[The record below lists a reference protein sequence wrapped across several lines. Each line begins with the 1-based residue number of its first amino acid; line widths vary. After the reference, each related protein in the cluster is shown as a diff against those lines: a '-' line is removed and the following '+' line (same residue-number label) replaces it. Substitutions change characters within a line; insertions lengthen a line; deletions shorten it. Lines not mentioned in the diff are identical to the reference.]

1 VKIDRRYSRRS
12 VVPEFRHRTSPTNRD
27 SSGSMAEILNPSQ
40 ADLAA
45 SQYAEEAMKKGIPI
59 LKRAGFESVE
69 DLPRTAVGFSSKAYQ
84 DLPPQLRLSATS
96 NGEQRVRVRVLNA
109 QGLHH
114 TTQFLMQEY
123 LNLVDWKGFGL
134 PSTEKRCKASVK
146 KFERSPTVLA
156 EWIELK
162 EALAKFQAERGNE
175 TSDDKGSDDMTSKA
189 ERKRKSDASS
199 VEFCRRSL
207 AGGNV

>member
-1 VKIDRRYSRRS
+1 MVNNYSS
-12 VVPEFRHRTSPTNRD
+12 VVKWIGL
-27 SSGSMAEILNPSQ
+27 SGVLWLRRFDFLRS
-40 ADLAA
+40 
-45 SQYAEEAMKKGIPI
+45 
-59 LKRAGFESVE
+59 
-69 DLPRTAVGFSSKAYQ
+69 AVGFSSKAYQ

-96 NGEQRVRVRVLNA
+96 NGEQRVRVRVPNA

-123 LNLVDWKGFGL
+123 LNLVDWKGLEL
-134 PSTEKRCKASVK
+134 PSTERRSKVSFK
-146 KFERSPTVLA
+146 KFERSATVLA

-162 EALAKFQAERGNE
+162 ETFVKFQDERGNE

-189 ERKRKSDASS
+189 ELKPKSDASP

-207 AGGNV
+207 A